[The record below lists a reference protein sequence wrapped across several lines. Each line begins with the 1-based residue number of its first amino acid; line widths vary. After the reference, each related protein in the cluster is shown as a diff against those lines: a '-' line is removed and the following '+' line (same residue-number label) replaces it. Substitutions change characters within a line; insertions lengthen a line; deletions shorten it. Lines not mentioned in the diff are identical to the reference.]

1 LLPSSN
7 LCNDYLLLSVIV
19 EPAVIARRTRGR
31 ALALLVLAAPAVQ
44 AQTPDPN
51 WDVTKPRGKPVEID
65 FTTSEGTWMSTDITP
80 DGRWIVF
87 NLLGH
92 IYRVPATGGEAEC
105 LTQETGIA
113 VNFHPRISPD
123 GSTIA
128 FISDRNGQNNIW
140 LMDIDGK
147 NPRAV
152 TQELA
157 GRFLEPTWSPDGRY
171 LVARR
176 IDAVNLFQVS
186 VMMFHKDGGQ
196 GTTLLRIENNLF
208 PGGPKISPD
217 GRHLY
222 YQSILGPVNGYFSR
236 NDVLQGDAQIRRL
249 DLQTGRTDQITTGHL
264 QQQDHS
270 SSGGGYGP
278 ELSPDGRYLA
288 FARRL
293 PDGLISYK
301 GKVFGPR
308 TALWI
313 RDLETGAERLAM
325 DPIEVDFT
333 EGLGPVDQVIPGY
346 RWTADGRSIVI
357 SQGGKIRRLD
367 VATGAV
373 STIPFTARVRRTAT
387 ERVVASRRV
396 PDGPLE
402 IKFPRWHSPSPDGR
416 MLAFQAVGRIWLM
429 DLPAGT
435 PRRLTPESFAPQ
447 EYQPAWSPD
456 GRSIAFVGW
465 NDAERGAVYRAPVSG
480 GTPVRVTPNAGEY
493 LEPSWSGDGRTLV
506 VARGSGASARGQGLG
521 RSNIWDLVS
530 LPADGGQET
539 LIGRIGGG
547 AVRAAVAQ
555 DRVWYAEPAQG
566 GPLLVS
572 VRMDGSD
579 RREHL
584 KVTNATELQVS
595 PDAMWVGIIAGGN
608 AYVTPMPPLAY
619 SSAVLTVG
627 RTGGPLPVT
636 RLSTTGALTVRWR
649 DAGTLTYGSG
659 TRFVSW
665 TVASKRADTTTI
677 RLTVPRDLPNGTIAF
692 TNGRLLTMDNGRV
705 ISRGSVVIRAGRIAC
720 VGSCNTS
727 GADRVVNLQGRT
739 VLPGLVDMH
748 AHHHGEQG
756 PIQPAHDFASAIYL
770 AYGVTTSHNPAA
782 PSLASFPAAELVE
795 AGGSIGPRMFST
807 AETFGSADNPG
818 TNTFD
823 NAEGAYQEAARRV
836 EWGAVSLKEYLQ
848 PDRRR
853 RQWVVEA
860 GRRLGVMVTSEG
872 SIDIDHKVSL
882 ALDGHTGF
890 EHATAQ
896 TPLYSDFTTFLGKLG
911 SVYSA
916 TPLVGGPGPWNEEYF
931 WQESDVWKD
940 AKAQRWLPWR
950 QLIPHT
956 RRRILRPRTDY
967 SFPIMTQAVADIVAA
982 GGGTAIGSHG
992 QQHGLGSHWDIW
1004 MYAASMGNMGALEAA
1019 TIHGARFL
1027 GMEQDLGS
1035 ISVGKLGDLVVLNG
1049 DPLTN
1054 IRATADI
1061 RYVVKGGVMYDA
1073 NSLDELWPRQ
1083 RPFGDYYW
1091 YVPEIYRSDVRPV
1104 DYHDRQTRQ
1113 P

>member
-1 LLPSSN
+1 M
-7 LCNDYLLLSVIV
+7 
-19 EPAVIARRTRGR
+19 IARPRWGLTI
-31 ALALLVLAAPAVQ
+31 ALAALAAPRAQ
-44 AQTPDPN
+44 GQTPDPK
-51 WDVTKPRGKPVEID
+51 WDVTTPRGTPVQID
-65 FTTSEGTWMSTDITP
+65 FTTSEGTWMSIDITP

-92 IYRVPATGGEAEC
+92 IYRMPATGGEAEC
-105 LTQETGIA
+105 LTQESGLA

-128 FISDRNGQNNIW
+128 FISDRHGQNNIW

-152 TQELA
+152 TQELT
-157 GRFLEPTWSPDGRY
+157 GRFLEPTWTPDGRY

-176 IDAVNLFQVS
+176 IDAVNLFNVS
-186 VMMFHKDGGQ
+186 VMMFHRDGGQ

-249 DLQTGRTDQITTGHL
+249 DLQTGRTDQITAGHL

-278 ELSPDGRYLA
+278 ELSPDGRSMA
-288 FARRL
+288 FARRM

-301 GKVFGPR
+301 GKLFGPR

-313 RDLETGAERLAM
+313 RDLESGAERLAM

-346 RWTADGRSIVI
+346 RWAADGKSILL

-367 VATGAV
+367 VATGQV
-373 STIPFTARVRRTAT
+373 TTIPFSARVRRTASQ
-387 ERVVASRRV
+387 RVVATRRIS
-396 PDGPLE
+396 DGPLE
-402 IKFPRWHSPSPDGR
+402 VKFPRWHTVSPDGR
-416 MLAFQAVGRIWLM
+416 TLAFQAVGRIWLM
-429 DLPAGT
+429 DLPSGT
-435 PRRLTPESFAPQ
+435 PRRLTPESFTPQ

-456 GRSIAFVGW
+456 GRSIAFAAW
-465 NDAERGAVYRAPVSG
+465 DDKERGALYRVAPSG
-480 GTPVRVTPNAGEY
+480 GPPSRVTANAGEY
-493 LEPSWSGDGRTLV
+493 LEPSWTPDGRTLI
-506 VARGSGASARGQGLG
+506 VARGSGATARGQGLG
-521 RSNIWDLVS
+521 RSGFWDQVS
-530 LPADGGQET
+530 VPAEGGPET
-539 LIGRIGGG
+539 VLGRIGSGPSR
-547 AVRAAVAQ
+547 AVVAR
-555 DRVWYAEPAQG
+555 DRIWFAETGQG
-566 GPLLVS
+566 GPLLLS
-572 VRMDGSD
+572 TRLDGSD
-579 RREHL
+579 RREHIR
-584 KVTNATELQVS
+584 VTNASELQVS
-595 PDAMWVGIIAGGN
+595 PDAGWVAFVAGGN
-608 AYVTPMPPLAY
+608 AYVTPVPPTAF
-619 SSAVLTVG
+619 SGAVPTVT

-636 RLSTTGALTVRWR
+636 KLSTNGALVVRWR
-649 DAGTLTYGSG
+649 DSTTVTYGTG
-659 TRFVSW
+659 NRFVSW
-665 TVASKRADTTTI
+665 NVSTKRADTATI
-677 RLTVPRDLPNGTIAF
+677 RLTVPRDLPSGTIAF
-692 TNGRLLTMDNGRV
+692 TNGRILTMDNRRV
-705 ISRGSVVIRAGRIAC
+705 ISRGSIVIKAGRITC
-720 VGSCNTS
+720 VGSCSTS
-727 GADRVVNLQGRT
+727 GADRVVDLEGRT

-756 PIQPAHDFASAIYL
+756 VIQPAHDFASAIYL
-770 AYGVTTSHNPAA
+770 AYGVTTTHNPAA
-782 PSLASFPAAELVE
+782 LSMATFPTAELVE
-795 AGGSIGPRMFST
+795 TGGSIGPRMFAT
-807 AETFGSADNPG
+807 AETFGSADSPG
-818 TNTFD
+818 SNTFD
-823 NAEGAYQEAARRV
+823 DAEGAYAEAVRRV

-860 GRRLGVMVTSEG
+860 GRRLNVMVTSEG
-872 SIDIDHKVSL
+872 SMDIDHKVSL

-896 TPLYSDFTTFLGKLG
+896 TPLYSDLTTFLGKLG

-916 TPLVGGPGPWNEEYF
+916 TALVGGPGPWNEEYF
-931 WQESDVWKD
+931 WQESELWKD
-940 AKAQRWLPWR
+940 PKAQRWLPWR

-1004 MYAASMGNMGALEAA
+1004 MYAESMGAMGALEAA
-1019 TIHGARFL
+1019 TLLGARFL

-1035 ISVGKLGDLVVLNG
+1035 IAVGKLGDLVVLNG
-1049 DPLTN
+1049 DPLSN
-1054 IRATADI
+1054 IRNSAAI
-1061 RYVVKGGVMYDA
+1061 RYVVKAGVLYDA
-1073 NSLDELWPRQ
+1073 DSLDEQWPRQ
-1083 RPFGDYYW
+1083 RRFGDYYW
-1091 YVPEIYRSDVRPV
+1091 YVPEIYRSDTRPI
-1104 DYHDRQTRQ
+1104 DYHDRR
-1113 P
+1113 